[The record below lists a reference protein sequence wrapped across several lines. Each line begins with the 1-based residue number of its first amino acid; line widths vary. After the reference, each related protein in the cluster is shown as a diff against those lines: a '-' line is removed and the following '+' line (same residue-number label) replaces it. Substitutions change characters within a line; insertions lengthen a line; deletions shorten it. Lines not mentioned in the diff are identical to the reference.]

1 MKGYLQMKIN
11 GLFTKVALSALVVF
25 LATGIAISFPKI
37 ANAESVTNAS
47 QEVEALKTASVNSSE
62 FNAYY
67 YYITYPDLQAAFGAN
82 ADLLYVHW
90 TTVGKAEGRKGI
102 DPSSSA
108 AAAPSATV
116 TSTGTVALGTPTLPY
131 KDVNGIRY
139 IWKSGDPNKASLSS
153 ASYVFDIAAMTAI
166 ENDPMLASYA
176 DKVRAKKDT
185 YKYISI
191 ALGNAKAGAADLG
204 ISENLY
210 IVVNLYD
217 NTYNQTLPC
226 FDFSIYFMNCPA
238 VQRAYKPYETGAVY
252 AHWVANGSKTT
263 NTIHSNREM

>member
-1 MKGYLQMKIN
+1 MKRN
-11 GLFTKVALSALVVF
+11 GLIFKAAAAALIVVLGAGVAVCLPR
-25 LATGIAISFPKI
+25 IDK
-37 ANAESVTNAS
+37 AETVTSTS
-47 QEVEALKTASVNSSE
+47 QEVEALKTASVNSNE

-108 AAAPSATV
+108 AAAPSATA

-139 IWKSGDPNKASLSS
+139 IWKSGDPNKRPLES
-153 ASYVFDIAAMTAI
+153 ADYVFDIAAMTAI
-166 ENDPMLASYA
+166 ENDPMLVSCANE
-176 DKVRAKKDT
+176 VRAKKNT
-185 YKYISI
+185 YKYIEI
-191 ALGNAKAGAADLG
+191 ALGNAAAGAAELG

-217 NTYNQTLPC
+217 NSYNQALPC
-226 FDFSIYFMNCPA
+226 FSFSEYYFNCPA
-238 VQRAYKPYETGAVY
+238 IQRAYKPYETGAIY
-252 AHWVANGSKTT
+252 AHWVSKGSKT
-263 NTIHSNREM
+263 NNSLKDNREM

>member
-1 MKGYLQMKIN
+1 MKRN
-11 GLFTKVALSALVVF
+11 GLIFKAAAAALIVV
-25 LATGIAISFPKI
+25 LGAGAAVSFPRI
-37 ANAESVTNAS
+37 ARAETVTSTS

-82 ADLLYVHW
+82 ANLLYVHW

-102 DPSSSA
+102 DPASSA
-108 AAAPSATV
+108 TTTPSASATA
-116 TSTGTVALGTPTLPY
+116 STGTVALGTPTLPY

-139 IWKSGDPNKASLSS
+139 IWLGGDPNKRSLGS
-153 ASYVFDIAAMTAI
+153 ADYVFDIAAMTAI

-176 DKVRAKKDT
+176 NEVRAKKGA
-185 YKYISI
+185 YKYIEI
-191 ALGNAKAGAADLG
+191 ALGNASAAAAKIG

-226 FDFSIYFMNCPA
+226 FMFSEYYLNCPA
-238 VQRAYKPYETGAVY
+238 IQRAYKPYETGAVY
-252 AHWVANGSKTT
+252 AHWVANGCQST
-263 NTIHSNREM
+263 NGLNGNREM

>member
-1 MKGYLQMKIN
+1 MKRN
-11 GLFTKVALSALVVF
+11 GLIIKAAVAALVVV
-25 LATGIAISFPKI
+25 LGAGAAVSLPRIDKAD
-37 ANAESVTNAS
+37 SVTTTQA
-47 QEVEALKTASVNSSE
+47 QAVEALKTASVNSSE

-67 YYITYPDLQAAFGAN
+67 YYITYPDLQAAFGPN

-108 AAAPSATV
+108 AAAPSAAA

-139 IWKSGDPNKASLSS
+139 IWKSGDPNKRPLES
-153 ASYVFDIAAMTAI
+153 ADYVFDIAAMTAI

-176 DKVRAKKDT
+176 NEVRAKKNT
-185 YKYISI
+185 YKYIEI
-191 ALGNAKAGAADLG
+191 ALGNASAAASDLG

-210 IVVNLYD
+210 IVANLYND
-217 NTYNQTLPC
+217 TYNQTLPC
-226 FDFSIYFMNCPA
+226 FMFYIYYMNCPA

-252 AHWVANGSKTT
+252 AHWVSKGSQSTNGIKG
-263 NTIHSNREM
+263 NREM

>member
-1 MKGYLQMKIN
+1 MKRN
-11 GLFTKVALSALVVF
+11 GLIFKAAAAALIVV
-25 LATGIAISFPKI
+25 LGAGAAVSLPRIDR
-37 ANAESVTNAS
+37 AETVTSTS

-108 AAAPSATV
+108 AATPSATA
-116 TSTGTVALGTPTLPY
+116 TSTGTVALGTPTYPY
-131 KDVNGIRY
+131 KDVNGLRY
-139 IWKSGDPNKASLSS
+139 IWKSGDPNKLSLNS
-153 ASYVFDIAAMTAI
+153 ADYILDIAAMTAI

-176 DKVRAKKDT
+176 NEVRKRTDSLT
-185 YKYISI
+185 TTVLNTISQ
-191 ALGNAKAGAADLG
+191 KAARLG

-217 NTYNQTLPC
+217 ISYNQELPC
-226 FDFSIYFMNCPA
+226 FMFFKYYLNCPA
-238 VQRAYKPYETGAVY
+238 IQRAYKPYETGAVY
-252 AHWVANGSKTT
+252 AHWVSKGSNTVNGL
-263 NTIHSNREM
+263 NYREF

>member
-1 MKGYLQMKIN
+1 MKRN
-11 GLFTKVALSALVVF
+11 GLIFKAAAAALIVVLGAGVAVSLPR
-25 LATGIAISFPKI
+25 IAR
-37 ANAESVTNAS
+37 AETVTSTS

-108 AAAPSATV
+108 DAAPSATA
-116 TSTGTVALGTPTLPY
+116 TSTGTVVLGTPTLPY

-139 IWKSGDPNKASLSS
+139 IWKSGDPNKRPLES
-153 ASYVFDIAAMTAI
+153 ADYVFDIAAMTAI

-176 DKVRAKKDT
+176 NEVRKRTDDLTTTVLKTISQKAAK
-185 YKYISI
+185 
-191 ALGNAKAGAADLG
+191 LG

-217 NTYNQTLPC
+217 ISYNQELPC
-226 FDFSIYFMNCPA
+226 FMFFPYYLNCPA
-238 VQRAYKPYETGAVY
+238 VQRAYKPYETGAIY
-252 AHWVANGSKTT
+252 AHWVSKGSQTT
-263 NTIHSNREM
+263 NSLKDNREM

>member
-1 MKGYLQMKIN
+1 MRKN
-11 GLFTKVALSALVVF
+11 SLV
-25 LATGIAISFPKI
+25 LKI
-37 ANAESVTNAS
+37 ASIALIAVFGIGLVGTSVHDRRAEVAVSATTE
-47 QEVEALKTASVNSSE
+47 QIEALKTASVNSDE
-62 FNAYY
+62 FNAYFY
-67 YYITYPDLQAAFGAN
+67 YMTYTDLQAAFGAN
-82 ADLLYVHW
+82 ADLLYLHW
-90 TTVGKAEGRKGI
+90 TTVGKSEGRI
-102 DPSSSA
+102 AVDPTT
-108 AAAPSATV
+108 SATAS
-116 TSTGTVALGTPTLPY
+116 TTTTTTTTTTGTVALGTPTLPY
-131 KDVNGIRY
+131 KDVDGIRY
-139 IWKSGDPNKASLSS
+139 IWKSEVKNPNATLAS
-153 ASYVFDIAAMTAI
+153 ADYVFDIAAMTAI

-252 AHWVANGSKTT
+252 AHWVSNGSQST
-263 NTIHSNREM
+263 NGINGNREM